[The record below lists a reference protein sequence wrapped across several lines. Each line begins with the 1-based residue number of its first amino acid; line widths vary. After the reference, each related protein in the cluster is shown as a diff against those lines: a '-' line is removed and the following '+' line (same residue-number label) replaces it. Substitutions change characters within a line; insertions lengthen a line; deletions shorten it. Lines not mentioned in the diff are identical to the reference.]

1 MKIAVCGKGGCGKST
16 VTSLLAKALARRGKE
31 ILVIDSDESNY
42 GLHRQLGMKLP
53 RDFTDYFG
61 GKQNVLNDM
70 TLSKFTHQ
78 FFEKTW
84 TIDDIPE
91 DYYSLKDGVKLMSS
105 GKIHLANEGCSCA
118 MGTVMTQFIQN
129 LRLTED
135 QFALMDMEAGIEHF
149 GRGIDNGVDL
159 ILIIIDPSYES
170 LQLSKKI
177 GELSESIRKPF
188 YYVLNKVTKENKEMS
203 ELFAV
208 EKLEMENEYTTF
220 ATQYDELQIQ
230 INNDSLR
237 EKLESEKLKTQR
249 LLEELRQVKTSNA
262 AEIMRLKKEL
272 KTVRAV
278 LRTYVIQI
286 DSLNKLNQ
294 ALAEENQE
302 VKQKYT
308 QATRQ
313 INNLSQEKKI

>member
-70 TLSKFTHQ
+70 MLSKFTHQ
-78 FFEKTW
+78 FFEETW

-105 GKIHLANEGCSCA
+105 GKIHQANEGCSCA

-149 GRGIDNGVDL
+149 
-159 ILIIIDPSYES
+159 
-170 LQLSKKI
+170 KKI
-177 GELSESIRKPF
+177 GELSESIQKPF
-188 YYVLNKVTKENKEMS
+188 YYVFNKVTKENQEMMYEAVWNSSRVAVSLSADPSITGEGLMGKE
-203 ELFAV
+203 L
-208 EKLEMENEYTTF
+208 
-220 ATQYDELQIQ
+220 
-230 INNDSLR
+230 
-237 EKLESEKLKTQR
+237 SEKPDAIENLTEF
-249 LLEELRQVKTSNA
+249 LLS
-262 AEIMRLKKEL
+262 I
-272 KTVRAV
+272 
-278 LRTYVIQI
+278 
-286 DSLNKLNQ
+286 
-294 ALAEENQE
+294 
-302 VKQKYT
+302 
-308 QATRQ
+308 
-313 INNLSQEKKI
+313 

>member
-1 MKIAVCGKGGCGKST
+1 MVICNAYYLEKRKGVNIEMKIAVCGKGGCGKST

-70 TLSKFTHQ
+70 MLSKFTHQ
-78 FFEKTW
+78 FFEETW

-105 GKIHLANEGCSCA
+105 GKIHQANEGCSCA

-149 GRGIDNGVDL
+149 
-159 ILIIIDPSYES
+159 
-170 LQLSKKI
+170 KKI

-188 YYVLNKVTKENKEMS
+188 YYVLNKVTKENQEMMYEAVWNSSRVAVSLGADPGIMGEGLMGKE
-203 ELFAV
+203 L
-208 EKLEMENEYTTF
+208 
-220 ATQYDELQIQ
+220 
-230 INNDSLR
+230 
-237 EKLESEKLKTQR
+237 SEKPDAIENLTEF
-249 LLEELRQVKTSNA
+249 LLS
-262 AEIMRLKKEL
+262 I
-272 KTVRAV
+272 
-278 LRTYVIQI
+278 
-286 DSLNKLNQ
+286 
-294 ALAEENQE
+294 
-302 VKQKYT
+302 
-308 QATRQ
+308 
-313 INNLSQEKKI
+313 